1 MIRIQI
7 RIFDNP
13 VFPKVCGYSYHLFS
27 VITYC
32 VQWQI
37 SGENP
42 QGSMV
47 SALEML
53 TNKILLEIDADFII
67 SHNGD
72 RSIAISRV
80 VVLKIKANCKPQ
92 RFLPVRFS

>member
-1 MIRIQI
+1 MWIFLSFIFRYRI
-7 RIFDNP
+7 
-13 VFPKVCGYSYHLFS
+13 
-27 VITYC
+27 YC

-53 TNKILLEIDADFII
+53 TNKSYLKLMQTSL
-67 SHNGD
+67 SHNDD
-72 RSIAISRV
+72 RSIAISKA
-80 VVLKIKANCKPQ
+80 VLKIEVNHKPHG
-92 RFLPVRFS
+92 FLPVRFS